1 MLQFKA
7 ICILLLF
14 FTNVEAQTKNIAIS
28 VVLNKDVFDVARKG
42 LVSEMKAL
50 IEINSDTINKKNANG
65 FTPLLLACYR
75 GNFDVAEFLIP
86 LVKNLNNKS
95 DEGSAL
101 TAAVFNEYE
110 KLVNLLLK
118 NGADPNITN
127 IDGVTALM
135 MAAQSNNPKIVS
147 LLINYK
153 SNKSIKDNKGKTALD
168 YALFTKNNEVINLL
182 K

>member
-1 MLQFKA
+1 MLQFKS

-14 FTNVEAQTKNIAIS
+14 FTNTEAQTKSIATS
-28 VVLNKDVFDVARKG
+28 VIQNKDVFDVARKG
-42 LVSEMKAL
+42 IVSEMKAL

-86 LVKNLNNKS
+86 LVKNINNKS

-101 TAAVFNEYE
+101 TAAVFKEYE
-110 KLVNLLLK
+110 KLALLLLK

-135 MAAQSNNPKIVS
+135 MAAQLNNPKIVS
-147 LLINYK
+147 LLIKYK
-153 SNKSIKDNKGKTALD
+153 VNKLIKDNQGRTALD
-168 YALFTKNNEVINLL
+168 YALFTNNNEIINLL